1 MTERQSI
8 CMTTQNITNRTK
20 KQNILRVGLGV
31 LLRVLEKFSIDESKL
46 VSNGLLRDRYIEQQY
61 SKCKEDTHI

>member
-1 MTERQSI
+1 
-8 CMTTQNITNRTK
+8 MTTQNITNSTK

-46 VSNGLLRDRYIEQQY
+46 VSNGLMRDRYIEQQY
-61 SKCKEDTHI
+61 SKCKETHRNDT